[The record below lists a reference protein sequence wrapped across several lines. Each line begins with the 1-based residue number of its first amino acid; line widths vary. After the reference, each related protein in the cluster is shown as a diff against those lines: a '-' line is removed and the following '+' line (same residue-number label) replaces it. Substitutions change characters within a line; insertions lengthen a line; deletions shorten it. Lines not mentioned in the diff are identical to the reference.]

1 MPNRAERR
9 KAAKDQRRGVPSQY
23 DQTRGRAQSG
33 MLDEYALQEKSRRI
47 QEGVDDSGVWKPSA
61 RTEVDE
67 EVESVFEANPNYQD
81 PKAFKAPHS
90 VRQWFRVG
98 SWTLIA
104 LSVIAFFVVMWLPTH
119 PLWLILTVS
128 VVFVVMDE
136 GGTRVLLVDGTEG
149 EAQQGALG
157 VDDDLLVFLVHGHYL
172 ADDAADGDYLGSG
185 LKGGAEVLHLLLLLL
200 GLAGLPPHHDADQHD
215 ENDHDEIG

>member
-23 DQTRGRAQSG
+23 DQTRGRARSG

-90 VRQWFRVG
+90 V
-98 SWTLIA
+98 
-104 LSVIAFFVVMWLPTH
+104 
-119 PLWLILTVS
+119 
-128 VVFVVMDE
+128 VFVVGVLSLFFTAGNYRNNPNLDAN
-136 GGTRVLLVDGTEG
+136 GTAV
-149 EAQQGALG
+149 
-157 VDDDLLVFLVHGHYL
+157 
-172 ADDAADGDYLGSG
+172 
-185 LKGGAEVLHLLLLLL
+185 
-200 GLAGLPPHHDADQHD
+200 
-215 ENDHDEIG
+215 

>member
-23 DQTRGRAQSG
+23 DQTRGRARSG
-33 MLDEYALQEKSRRI
+33 MLDEYALQEKSSRI

-67 EVESVFEANPNYQD
+67 EVESV
-81 PKAFKAPHS
+81 FKAPHS

-128 VVFVVMDE
+128 VVFVVGVLSLFFTAGNYRNNPNLDAN
-136 GGTRVLLVDGTEG
+136 GTAV
-149 EAQQGALG
+149 
-157 VDDDLLVFLVHGHYL
+157 
-172 ADDAADGDYLGSG
+172 
-185 LKGGAEVLHLLLLLL
+185 
-200 GLAGLPPHHDADQHD
+200 
-215 ENDHDEIG
+215 

>member
-23 DQTRGRAQSG
+23 DQTRGRARSG

-104 LSVIAFFVVMWLPTH
+104 LSVIASAVADPDRVRRVRRRRAQPVLHGRQLPQQSEPGRQRHRGVRVWYPVVTWYY
-119 PLWLILTVS
+119 
-128 VVFVVMDE
+128 
-136 GGTRVLLVDGTEG
+136 
-149 EAQQGALG
+149 G
-157 VDDDLLVFLVHGHYL
+157 VIFRQHEHGHC
-172 ADDAADGDYLGSG
+172 AFFRRAM
-185 LKGGAEVLHLLLLLL
+185 
-200 GLAGLPPHHDADQHD
+200 P
-215 ENDHDEIG
+215 